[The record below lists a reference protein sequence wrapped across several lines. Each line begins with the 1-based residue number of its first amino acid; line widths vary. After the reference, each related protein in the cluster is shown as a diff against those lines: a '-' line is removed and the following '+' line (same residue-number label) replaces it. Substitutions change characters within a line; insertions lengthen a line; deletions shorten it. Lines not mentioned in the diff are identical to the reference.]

1 MEAPDRHTQNEDQ
14 RLVAEHHCHIVDLA
28 VGETAKTGR
37 DTAVIMIIRSN
48 EPIEFKTLAPNDIS
62 AIYGENR
69 FERRRIE
76 KGLRK
81 IASGEVLVVVERD
94 VPNYARFYFMPI
106 RENLH

>member
-1 MEAPDRHTQNEDQ
+1 MEAPDRDTQNEDQ
-14 RLVAEHHCHIVDLA
+14 RLIAEHHCHIVDLA

-37 DTAVIMIIRSN
+37 NTALIMIIRAN
-48 EPIEFKTLAPNDIS
+48 EPIEFKTLAPNDIP

-69 FERRRIE
+69 SERRRIE
-76 KGLRK
+76 KELRK
-81 IASGEVLVVVERD
+81 IAPGEILVVVERD